1 MSDNNILVLGANGML
16 GKMVSLYLKS
26 NNELNVFVTSRS
38 KNSFIEENFE
48 KKYSNFQLSDNYYD
62 NLKKIVNNK
71 IDFIVNCI
79 GVIKPKIDE
88 NNPVSIQETILTNSY
103 FPIDLQNLAFEN
115 QIKYIQ
121 IGTDC
126 VFSGND
132 GSYTETSFMDA
143 TDLYG
148 KSKMV
153 GEIEGTNKSLI
164 RSSII
169 GPEQSKGFS
178 LMNWF
183 LNNTQ
188 QEISGYKNHLWNGV
202 TTLNFAKV
210 VEGFILSNEFNFKTQ
225 HLIPKNTI
233 TKANL
238 LEEFKKHFNKD
249 IGIKHIDAE
258 EIIDRTLLTNN
269 EQVNEKLWKCAGYS
283 SIPTV
288 EENIEELANS
298 EITNKIMK
306 Q

>member
-1 MSDNNILVLGANGML
+1 MSNNNILVLGANGML
-16 GKMVSLYLKS
+16 GKMISLYLKS
-26 NNELNVFVTSRS
+26 NNELNVFVTARDKSA
-38 KNSFIEENFE
+38 FIEKNFE
-48 KKYSNFQLSDNYYD
+48 NKFTNFQLSDNYRD
-62 NLKKIVNNK
+62 NLKKIVDSN
-71 IDFIVNCI
+71 IDLIVNCI

-88 NNPVSIQETILTNSY
+88 KNPNSIKETILTNSY
-103 FPIDLQNLAFEN
+103 FPLELQNLALKN

-132 GSYTETSFMDA
+132 GSYTESSFMDA
-143 TDLYG
+143 KDLYG
-148 KSKMV
+148 KSKIV
-153 GEIEGTNKSLI
+153 GEIEGINKSLI

-169 GPEQSKGFS
+169 GPEEGKGFS

-183 LNNTQ
+183 LKNTQ
-188 QEISGYKNHLWNGV
+188 QEVSGYKNHLWNGV

-225 HLIPKNTI
+225 HLIPRNTI

-249 IGIKHIDAE
+249 VVINHIDAE
-258 EIIDRTLLTNN
+258 EIIDRTLLTIN
-269 EQVNEKLWKCAGYS
+269 EQVNENLWKRAGYS

-298 EITNKIMK
+298 EITHKIMK
-306 Q
+306 L

>member
-1 MSDNNILVLGANGML
+1 MSNNNVLVLGANGML
-16 GKMVSLYLKS
+16 GKMISLYLKS
-26 NNELNVFVTSRS
+26 NNEFNVFVTARNKS
-38 KNSFIEENFE
+38 SFIEKNFE
-48 KKYSNFQLSDNYYD
+48 KNFTYFELSDNYIV
-62 NLKKIVNNK
+62 NLKNIVNN

-88 NNPVSIQETILTNSY
+88 KNPNSIKETILINSY
-103 FPIDLQNLAFEN
+103 FPLELQNLAFEN

-132 GSYTETSFMDA
+132 GSYTESSFMDA
-143 TDLYG
+143 KDIYG
-148 KSKMV
+148 KSKIV
-153 GEIEGTNKSLI
+153 GEIEGTGKSLI

-169 GPEQSKGFS
+169 GPEEGKGFS

-188 QEISGYKNHLWNGV
+188 QEVSGFKNHMWNGV

-210 VEGFILSNEFNFKTQ
+210 VEGFILSNELNFNTQ

-238 LEEFKKHFNKD
+238 LEEFKKQFNKD

-269 EQVNEKLWKCAGYS
+269 EQVNEKLWKYAGYS

>member
-1 MSDNNILVLGANGML
+1 MSNNNILVLGANGML
-16 GKMVSLYLKS
+16 GKMISLYLKT
-26 NNELNVFVTSRS
+26 NNELNVFVTARDKS
-38 KNSFIEENFE
+38 SFIEKNFE
-48 KKYSNFQLSDNYYD
+48 KKFTNFQLSDNYSD
-62 NLKKIVNNK
+62 NLKKIVDSN
-71 IDFIVNCI
+71 IDLIVNCI

-88 NNPVSIQETILTNSY
+88 KNPNSIKETILTNSY
-103 FPIDLQNLAFEN
+103 FPLELQNLAFEN

-132 GSYTETSFMDA
+132 GSYTESSFMDA
-143 TDLYG
+143 KDLYG
-148 KSKMV
+148 KSKIV
-153 GEIEGTNKSLI
+153 GEIEGINKSLI

-169 GPEQSKGFS
+169 GPEEGKGFS

-188 QEISGYKNHLWNGV
+188 QEVSGYKNHLWNGV

-210 VEGFILSNEFNFKTQ
+210 VEGFILNNEFNFKTQ

-238 LEEFKKHFNKD
+238 LEEFKKHFNKNV
-249 IGIKHIDAE
+249 IINHVDAE
-258 EIIDRTLLTNN
+258 EIIDRTLLTIN
-269 EQVNEKLWKCAGYS
+269 EQVNENLWKRAGYS

-298 EITNKIMK
+298 EITHKIMK
-306 Q
+306 L